1 MTRHARSSGFL
12 YRFHRGLRFA
22 RAPLLALALLAPAR
36 AAEPP
41 APALHWGALAP
52 LPVPVG
58 LKGMYA
64 GASEGHALF
73 AGGSNFPVPPRAGGK
88 KTFHRAVHV
97 RALAASEPSSWRT
110 VADGL
115 PHAMGEGAAA
125 TLADGVACL
134 GGHDGT
140 QPLATA
146 FVLRWDARAGAL
158 VRRPLPDLPVA
169 CANPAAALA
178 AARLYVAGGESA
190 SGPLA
195 TLWRLDPRPPE
206 TGGHAARWTAL
217 PPPPGPPRFGGILIA
232 VTTPAGPRL
241 LYGGGLPGTPKSQD
255 DYLRDTWLFDPAK
268 ETWSPAA
275 PLPRGA
281 VLAAVLPA
289 GPGHAFVLGG
299 SDGHD
304 FARMRELGE
313 RYRIPADV
321 LHYDAAAGRWST
333 AGTMPLGLVGAAVV
347 RADDAWLIAGGEYS
361 PGLRTA
367 AVHALRVRLP

>member
-1 MTRHARSSGFL
+1 MTTEARSGL
-12 YRFHRGLRFA
+12 VRPRFRRVHA
-22 RAPLLALALLAPAR
+22 AHATLLALALFAPAR
-36 AAEPP
+36 AADTP
-41 APALHWGALAP
+41 APLLHWRALAP
-52 LPVPVG
+52 LPDPVG

-64 GASEGHALF
+64 GASDGHALF

-97 RALAASEPSSWRT
+97 RPLAATEPAPWRT

-115 PHAMGEGAAA
+115 SHAAGEGAAV

-146 FVLRWDARAGAL
+146 FVLRWDARTGAL
-158 VRRPLPDLPVA
+158 ARRPLPDLPAA

-178 AARLYVAGGESA
+178 GDRLYVAGGESA

-195 TLWRLDPRPPE
+195 TLWRLDPRPPA
-206 TGGHAARWTAL
+206 TGAPAARWAAL
-217 PPPPGPPRFGGILIA
+217 PPPPGPARFGGILIS

-241 LYGGGLPGTPKSQD
+241 LYGGGLPGAPTSQA
-255 DYLRDTWLFDPAK
+255 DYLRDTWLFDPVK

-281 VLAAVLPA
+281 VLAAVVPES
-289 GPGHAFVLGG
+289 PVHALVLGG

-313 RYRIPADV
+313 RYRIPVDV
-321 LHYDAAAGRWST
+321 LRYDATAGRWSH

-347 RADDAWLIAGGEYS
+347 RAGDAWLIAGGEYT

-367 AVHALRVRLP
+367 AVHALRVPPP

>member
-1 MTRHARSSGFL
+1 MIRRIAGRRSART
-12 YRFHRGLRFA
+12 A
-22 RAPLLALALLAPAR
+22 LLALTLLASAR
-36 AAEPP
+36 AAEPA
-41 APALHWGALAP
+41 APTLHWHALAP
-52 LPVPVG
+52 LPDPVG

-64 GASEGHALF
+64 GASDGHALF
-73 AGGSNFPVPPRAGGK
+73 AGGSNFPAPPRAGGG

-97 RALAASEPSSWRT
+97 RPLAAAESAPWRT

-115 PHAMGEGAAA
+115 PHPCGEGAAV

-140 QPLATA
+140 RPLATA
-146 FVLRWDARAGAL
+146 FVLRWDARTGAL
-158 VRRPLPDLPVA
+158 TRRPLPNLPAA

-178 AARLYVAGGESA
+178 GDRLYVAGGDSA
-190 SGPLA
+190 SGALA
-195 TLWRLDPRPPE
+195 TLWRLDPRPPA
-206 TGGHAARWTAL
+206 TAAPAARWVTL

-241 LYGGGLPGTPKSQD
+241 LYGGGLPGAPASQD
-255 DYLRDTWLFDPAK
+255 DYLRDTWLFDPGK
-268 ETWSPAA
+268 ETWSPGA

-281 VLAAVLPA
+281 VLAAVVPVAPA
-289 GPGHAFVLGG
+289 QALVLGG

-304 FARMRELGE
+304 FARMRELGD
-313 RYRIPADV
+313 RYRIPAD
-321 LHYDAAAGRWST
+321 LLRYDAAAGRWSH

-347 RADDAWLIAGGEYS
+347 RAGDAWLIAGGEYS

-367 AVHALRVRLP
+367 AVHALRVHLP